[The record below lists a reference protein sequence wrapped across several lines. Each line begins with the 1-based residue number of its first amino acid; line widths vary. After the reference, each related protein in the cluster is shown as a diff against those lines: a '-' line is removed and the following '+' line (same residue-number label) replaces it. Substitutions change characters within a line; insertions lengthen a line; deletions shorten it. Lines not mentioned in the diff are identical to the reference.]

1 MRQIVLCHESVRFFF
16 QMPWINK
23 TNFLIPWF
31 TNSLMPWINET
42 NVTKPWIW
50 NHFSYAI
57 SQWGKSYAM
66 NLVKFVFK
74 KPWINETN
82 LHHELVWQSFL
93 CNEDK
98 ICWKSEDM
106 PCSLLLGRHAVTL
119 FIFVKLWQYDMN
131 SKRHLFCFLFLCF
144 LNVFFS
150 PYLPNLRR

>member
-106 PCSLLLGRHAVTL
+106 PCSLLLSRHAVTL
-119 FIFVKLWQYDMN
+119 HIRETMTIWHEFKKTLILFPFLMLF
-131 SKRHLFCFLFLCF
+131 KR
-144 LNVFFS
+144 FF
-150 PYLPNLRR
+150 